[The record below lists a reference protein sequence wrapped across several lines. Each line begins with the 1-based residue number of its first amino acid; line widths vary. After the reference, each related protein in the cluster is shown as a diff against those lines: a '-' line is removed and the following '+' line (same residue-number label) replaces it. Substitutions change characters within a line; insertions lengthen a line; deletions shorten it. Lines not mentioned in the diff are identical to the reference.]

1 MPSELPILRE
11 GKYFHGFLPTFRDLK
26 NLGKPWKLHG
36 TYWEMPKFANKCGV
50 GIFIKKPIALIY
62 RGRETLTRF
71 FTPFSTYFFEG
82 KIWINPQTLVVRHWS
97 SCPQALTQ
105 SPTQTTY
112 GRIDQHIR
120 DLATHHWRILEIFQ
134 TKIDHQINRDSLG
147 KVVH

>member
-1 MPSELPILRE
+1 
-11 GKYFHGFLPTFRDLK
+11 LPTFRDLK

-82 KIWINPQTLVVRHWS
+82 KIWINRQTLVVRHWS

-112 GRIDQHIR
+112 GSIDQHIR